1 MNPETI
7 REFLKRQS
15 FEPFEVR
22 LSNGDAHAVRHP
34 EFAML
39 LKNTLVVGYPDSD
52 RVAVCALLHVA
63 SLERLHAAAGEG
75 S

>member
-7 REFLKRQS
+7 RESLTRRP
-15 FEPFEVR
+15 FEPFAVR
-22 LSNGDAHAVRHP
+22 LSNGDVHQVRHP

-39 LKNTLVVGYPDSD
+39 LRHTVVIGYPDSD

-63 SLERLHAAAGEG
+63 SVERHEAMA
-75 S
+75 